1 MRSFSF
7 YYFVFYIILS
17 VRFMFNVRTLFIYE
31 QITAREERSDHVRA
45 CYHQTPAYIQYLRVA
60 LIAAPS
66 ALLRINVG
74 LAAAAA
80 VELDPFY
87 YNVDSQRF
95 AQFGHGVQVRCNSAT
110 CS

>member
-1 MRSFSF
+1 
-7 YYFVFYIILS
+7 
-17 VRFMFNVRTLFIYE
+17 MFNVRTLFIYE
-31 QITAREERSDHVRA
+31 QITAREERSDHV
-45 CYHQTPAYIQYLRVA
+45 QTPAYIQYLRVA

-74 LAAAAA
+74 LAAAAAAA